1 MIFLYKSEAE
11 ELLYFPDFI
20 IQKENA
26 FQELASQVEWQQ
38 NKIRVY
44 GKWYDEPRLTAWFG
58 PAYKYSSIEWPE
70 RAMPFFL
77 QEIKNQIEKVAGFSF
92 NAVLLNYYRDERDS
106 MGWHS
111 DDEPEMNQTMIASLS
126 LGAERV
132 FKFRHK
138 ATKQKLQVKLTS
150 GSLLLMKNFQENWQ
164 HAIDKSSKPIGGR
177 INLTFRQII

>member
-1 MIFLYKSEAE
+1 MISLYKSEDE

-20 IQKENA
+20 QEKQDA
-26 FQELASQVEWQQ
+26 FELLADQIEWQQ

-70 RAMPFFL
+70 KAMPLFL
-77 QEIKNQIEKVAGFSF
+77 QEIKNRVEEVAEFPF
-92 NAVLLNYYRDERDS
+92 NAVLLNYYRNERDS

-138 ATKQKLQVKLTS
+138 VTKQKLQVKLTS

-164 HAIDKSSKPIGGR
+164 HAIDKSTKPLGGR

>member
-1 MIFLYKSEAE
+1 
-11 ELLYFPDFI
+11 
-20 IQKENA
+20 
-26 FQELASQVEWQQ
+26 
-38 NKIRVY
+38 
-44 GKWYDEPRLTAWFG
+44 
-58 PAYKYSSIEWPE
+58 
-70 RAMPFFL
+70 MPFFL
-77 QEIKNQIEKVAGFSF
+77 QEIKNQIEEVAGFSF

-138 ATKQKLQVKLTS
+138 ASKQKLQVKLTS

-164 HAIDKSSKPIGGR
+164 HAIDKSTKPIGGR